1 MKWRVRTLNAR
12 VDAELQ
18 SLRPELKARFL
29 HICSLLEEYGL
40 HAVGA
45 PHVRHLVGKLWEMRM
60 RDVQGIA
67 RAIYVTRQGRVI
79 VVVHVFEKKS
89 QKTPRSAIELAVTR
103 LKEFEDD

>member
-1 MKWRVRTLNAR
+1 MNWRVRTLNAR
-12 VDAELQ
+12 VDAELE
-18 SLRPELKARFL
+18 SLRPELKARFV

-60 RDVQGIA
+60 RDAQGIA
-67 RAIYVTRQGRVI
+67 RAIYFEKKGRVI

-89 QKTPRSAIELAVTR
+89 QRTPRPAIELAVNR

>member
-45 PHVRHLVGKLWEMRM
+45 PHVRHLVEKLSEMRM

>member
-1 MKWRVRTLNAR
+1 MKWRVHTLNAR
-12 VDAELQ
+12 VDAELA
-18 SLRPELKARFL
+18 SLRPELKAKFL

-45 PHVRHLVGKLWEMRM
+45 PHIRHLVGKLWEMRM
-60 RDVQGIA
+60 RDCQGIA
-67 RAIYVTRQGRVI
+67 RAIYFAKQGRVI

-89 QKTPRSAIELAVTR
+89 QRTPRSAIELALTC